1 MAAGGGRL
9 RRALRAPVEAPA
21 AEVEAVRGL
30 CRGKQAA
37 DGADA
42 AAAVVSEGRG
52 GGGVETVADA
62 RVLEGFRGT
71 AGNRTRGLS
80 HPKRESYL

>member
-37 DGADA
+37 DAADA
-42 AAAVVSEGRG
+42 AAAVVRVEAVAEWRRWRRRG
-52 GGGVETVADA
+52 
-62 RVLEGFRGT
+62 
-71 AGNRTRGLS
+71 
-80 HPKRESYL
+80 

>member
-1 MAAGGGRL
+1 MRDFF
-9 RRALRAPVEAPA
+9 
-21 AEVEAVRGL
+21 AEGIFVSDL
-30 CRGKQAA
+30 QM
-37 DGADA
+37 GAFFGCSYFSGVG
-42 AAAVVSEGRG
+42 VVSEGRG